1 MFWFFQVCKYVKQL
15 LKLGTKPSDIG
26 VIAPYRRQVRL
37 LRERLKKLCCA
48 ENNEVK
54 RQLFKIQKFFLKSD
68 CFKWFYS
75 FHSYNNKS
83 YKREIIRSW
92 YCKLLKKIISLCL
105 NIIKLERKFL
115 DVFSARNSSRLH
127 RRVPRS
133 GATRHDNFHR
143 PIVSQGRWKRH
154 TGTT

>member
-54 RQLFKIQKFFLKSD
+54 RQIFKIHKIFSLKVIVLSD
-68 CFKWFYS
+68 YIHTITKVRKGKLFVADTVNCF
-75 FHSYNNKS
+75 
-83 YKREIIRSW
+83 
-92 YCKLLKKIISLCL
+92 KKIISLCL

-143 PIVSQGRWKRH
+143 SIVSQGRWKRH
-154 TGTT
+154 TGTI